1 MLRRLFS
8 LVVLVAIVAGAA
20 YLWRV
25 RPAGSPTLG
34 ASARDLGSEAR
45 KLGAEARDKLGS
57 VGHTIEDAKVTASVK
72 TALSLNRSLHPYS
85 IEVSSENG
93 LVTLRGRVDGEG
105 RKSRAAAVAKDVP
118 DVAGVLNQIQAN
130 PGAVP
135 LPADERTL
143 GQSLDERTLQMQV
156 KLALSLNR
164 DLKGSDIQVGVD
176 RREVTLSGDVATSA
190 QRDRALGTARD
201 TSSVG
206 SVVDRLRVRG

>member
-1 MLRRLFS
+1 M
-8 LVVLVAIVAGAA
+8 
-20 YLWRV
+20 
-25 RPAGSPTLG
+25 
-34 ASARDLGSEAR
+34 
-45 KLGAEARDKLGS
+45 
-57 VGHTIEDAKVTASVK
+57 
-72 TALSLNRSLHPYS
+72 
-85 IEVSSENG
+85 
-93 LVTLRGRVDGEG
+93 
-105 RKSRAAAVAKDVP
+105 AKDVP

-135 LPADERTL
+135 LPVDERTL

-176 RREVTLSGDVATSA
+176 RREVTLSGDVATPA